1 VTAWIAKVR
10 KFLRRISRRQPLSE
24 WFSVTFDDQVVRI
37 NARPPRKPAWSQ
49 QFTWESVQR
58 VCFNAQDFM
67 YSDEIY
73 VFTTQRPES
82 YLIPTEAKG
91 GSELWSEIIRRGLF
105 EPELAIKAASSVEG
119 LFCCPPMEKPPQSQ

>member
-1 VTAWIAKVR
+1 
-10 KFLRRISRRQPLSE
+10 
-24 WFSVTFDDQVVRI
+24 
-37 NARPPRKPAWSQ
+37 
-49 QFTWESVQR
+49 
-58 VCFNAQDFM
+58 M

-105 EPELAIKAASSVEG
+105 GPELAIKAASSVEG
-119 LFCCPPMEKPPQSQ
+119 LFCCPPLEKPPQSQ